1 MLSVTLELQTLIK
14 EPHTN
19 KTTLSIITNVLHPES
34 RLLLTAALQG
44 KYYSYP
50 FQSIIIIITPISQI
64 RHEKTMPREGGVTCP
79 QSHRLEVHGMQA
91 CSA

>member
-14 EPHTN
+14 EPYTN
-19 KTTLSIITNVLHPES
+19 KTTPSIITNVLHPES

-50 FQSIIIIITPISQI
+50 FQSIIIIITPFHRSGMKKQCP
-64 RHEKTMPREGGVTCP
+64 EKGE
-79 QSHRLEVHGMQA
+79 
-91 CSA
+91 

>member
-14 EPHTN
+14 EPYTN
-19 KTTLSIITNVLHPES
+19 KTTPSIITNVLHPES

-50 FQSIIIIITPISQI
+50 FQSIIIIIITPFHRSGMKKQCP
-64 RHEKTMPREGGVTCP
+64 EKGE
-79 QSHRLEVHGMQA
+79 
-91 CSA
+91 